1 MFREYRLLAEGSASS
16 AAGCGESGPFGG
28 NGGMPGGR
36 YQITLAGNSGRPKK
50 LPPLTPAQPFS
61 NGDILRVETPGGGGW
76 GDPSGRD
83 PEAVRLDVMRGL
95 VSRDAAKNIYRVALG
110 RAPEVRVDE
119 EETRKLRK
127 KKK

>member
-1 MFREYRLLAEGSASS
+1 
-16 AAGCGESGPFGG
+16 
-28 NGGMPGGR
+28 MPGGR
-36 YQITLAGNSGRPKK
+36 YRITLAGNSGRPKK

-76 GDPSGRD
+76 GDPSERG

-127 KKK
+127 EKK